1 MRTTLDLDVELLEN
15 VQRLSGATTKK
26 QAVEMALREFVRL
39 KKREELGALIGN
51 WDDFGLTL
59 EDLEKMRGG

>member
-39 KKREELGALIGN
+39 KKREELAALIGN

-59 EDLEKMRGG
+59 EELEKMRGG

>member
-39 KKREELGALIGN
+39 KKREELAARIGN

-59 EDLEKMRGG
+59 ADLEKMRGG